1 MSNAENNA
9 TETAPP
15 PASNG
20 NGNSGDTLTNVLRDV
35 VKDQNARSFSG
46 AGIFS
51 LLNSQPN
58 PTLGK
63 GPENQF
69 SQDDES
75 KYKPIST
82 ALIFRL
88 LGCLKPYR
96 WLYALGTLAGIFGLA
111 CQLLTPRLQRKI
123 IDEGIASGDY
133 HAVLM
138 FALQWAGLWALALI
152 ADGVQ
157 LGATS
162 KCGEQVILDLRMAVF
177 TQLQRLGMSFYD
189 RTKLGRI
196 ITRGTSDL
204 DTVRGTVTGGINTV
218 ALNSLLMFGAGVMI
232 LMADWR
238 IFLSVAWLAPVIA
251 FTNQIYRR
259 RIGAAWQEV
268 RAGWSRVASNLAEN
282 ITGVRV
288 VSAFNRQ
295 DENLDKF
302 NALQED
308 NTANNIRLSNIN
320 GLYLP
325 LLDFLG
331 FIGQVILLGYGG
343 ALVISGEFKVGRV
356 IEIFSLWGY
365 FISPTR
371 TMGDFYNTLMQA
383 MASAERVFA
392 LIDMKPDIEDAPD
405 AKPLPRLKGHI
416 VFDHVTFGYDPARP
430 VLLDINLDI
439 PAGKTFALVGATGS
453 GKSSTISLLARFYE
467 FQQGTIRVDGIDI
480 RSATRESLH
489 KQMGLVLQ
497 VNYLFSGTI
506 LDNIRYPRP
515 GASDEEVYD
524 AARSLGLHET
534 FSNLP
539 QGYLTDVGERG
550 ASVSM
555 GLRQLICFTRVLLA
569 NSSIFLLDEATSSID
584 TVTETKVQAALEK
597 LVKGRTTVIVAH
609 RLSTIVKADCIV
621 VLQQGKIIE
630 RGTHAE
636 LLESKGH
643 YAMLYDQFISHQ
655 KAADEPIKAS
665 NSGAAPAI
673 EGPMS

>member
-1 MSNAENNA
+1 MSNGGSPEKH
-9 TETAPP
+9 
-15 PASNG
+15 
-20 NGNSGDTLTNVLRDV
+20 TLDAVLRDV
-35 VKDQNARSFSG
+35 VKDENVRTFSG

-51 LLNSQPN
+51 LLSSQSKPS
-58 PTLGK
+58 GK
-63 GPENQF
+63 HPKENGF
-69 SQDDES
+69 SEDDEGR
-75 KYKPIST
+75 YKPISMP
-82 ALIFRL
+82 LVMRL
-88 LGCLKPYR
+88 LRCLKPYR
-96 WLYALGTLAGIFGLA
+96 WLYAVGTIAGILGLA

-123 IDEGIASGDY
+123 IDDAIPSGDY
-133 HAVLM
+133 KAILY

-152 ADGVQ
+152 ADAIQ

-162 KCGEQVILDLRMAVF
+162 KCGEQVILDLRMSVF
-177 TQLQRLGMSFYD
+177 NHLQRLGMSFYD
-189 RTKLGRI
+189 KTKLGRI

-204 DTVRGTVTGGINTV
+204 DTLRGTVVGGINTV
-218 ALNSLLMFGAGVMI
+218 ALNALLMLGAAIMM
-232 LMADWR
+232 LRADWR
-238 IFLSVAWLAPVIA
+238 IFLAVAWLAPLIGL
-251 FTNQIYRR
+251 TNHYYRR

-268 RAGWSRVASNLAEN
+268 RAGWSRVAANLAEN

-295 DENLDKF
+295 DENLDTF

-308 NTANNIRLSNIN
+308 NTANNIRLSHIN
-320 GLYLP
+320 GVYLP
-325 LLDFLG
+325 MLDFMG

-343 ALVISGEFKVGRV
+343 ALVITGHFKVGSV

-371 TMGDFYNTLMQA
+371 TMGDFYNTLMQS

-392 LIDMKPDIEDAPD
+392 LLDMKPDIVDAPD

-430 VLLDINLDI
+430 VLWDINLDI
-439 PAGKTFALVGATGS
+439 APGKTYALVGATGS
-453 GKSSTISLLARFYE
+453 GKSSTVSLLARFYE

-506 LDNIRYPRP
+506 IDNIRYPRP
-515 GASDEEVYD
+515 EASDEEVYD

-534 FSNLP
+534 FANLP
-539 QGYLTDVGERG
+539 QGYQTDVGERG

-609 RLSTIVKADCIV
+609 RLSTIIKSDCIV
-621 VLQQGKIIE
+621 VLQHGRIIE
-630 RGTHAE
+630 RGTHSE
-636 LLESKGH
+636 LLAVKGQ
-643 YAMLYDQFISHQ
+643 YAMLYEQFISHQ
-655 KAADEPIKAS
+655 SEGGEEPQPP
-665 NSGAAPAI
+665 PAV
-673 EGPMS
+673 PPSPAT